1 MKTEKNKT
9 LRRIISVFAVAGVIA
24 ALFIWCSRPKLVDTS
39 VNGEYTAE
47 LLAVSDPG
55 WPFGP
60 QEGRLALKKNGWTV
74 CEKDFTLF
82 NDGGAMKKS
91 NWSVT
96 WDDEKAAVVISGQ
109 EQPDAEY
116 YLYYVGAALRSITNG
131 E

>member
-9 LRRIISVFAVAGVIA
+9 LRRIISVFAAAGVIA
-24 ALFIWCSRPKLVDTS
+24 AIIIWCSRPTLVDTS
-39 VNGEYTAE
+39 ANGEYTAE
-47 LLAVSDPG
+47 LLAVSDPD
-55 WPFGP
+55 WPFGS

-116 YLYYVGAALRSITNG
+116 YLYYVGAALRSGTNG

>member
-9 LRRIISVFAVAGVIA
+9 LRRIISVFAAAGIIA
-24 ALFIWCSRPKLVDTS
+24 ALFIWYSRPTLVDTS

>member
-24 ALFIWCSRPKLVDTS
+24 ALFIWCSRPTLVDTS
-39 VNGEYTAE
+39 TNGEYTAE